1 MLFGSRLQ
9 LRGGYSEMLM
19 FCCRGSG
26 GGGGVAIVIARSK
39 KSRCE
44 KRL

>member
-1 MLFGSRLQ
+1 
-9 LRGGYSEMLM
+9 MLM

-26 GGGGVAIVIARSK
+26 GGVAIVIAKSK

>member
-1 MLFGSRLQ
+1 
-9 LRGGYSEMLM
+9 MLM
-19 FCCRGSG
+19 FCCRGS